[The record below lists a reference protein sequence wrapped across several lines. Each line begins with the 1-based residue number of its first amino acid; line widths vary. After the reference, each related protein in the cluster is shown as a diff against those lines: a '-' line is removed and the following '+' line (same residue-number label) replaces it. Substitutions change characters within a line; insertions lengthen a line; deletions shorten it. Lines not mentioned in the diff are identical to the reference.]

1 MNVFERLFPPFF
13 FHRLFSFVFYPSPQK
28 KKLSRRQ
35 SFTSRITISFCEGYF
50 RTNYHAFDAK
60 NRCDCVHRVSIEHAL
75 LVREDGVDFEQ
86 KNCS

>member
-13 FHRLFSFVFYPSPQK
+13 LHRLSFVFYPSPQK
-28 KKLSRRQ
+28 KNLAVGRAEL
-35 SFTSRITISFCEGYF
+35 TSRITISFCEGYF